1 MSNRK
6 VSKSRKTNLLKV
18 LIPAMV
24 VLTLF
29 GWLGYTQLQNIT
41 DQAEDS
47 QPLETENRQDTAEQ
61 EELGKPN
68 KPEEPEEQTEEET
81 EEPAEEPTGNW
92 WDYPSQILPATRSG
106 NDLLVLVNKKYKLPS
121 SYAPSDLVSAGGAG
135 IRLKGNGNYQVRT
148 ILIDNLKALNDAAK
162 AEIVDLSVVS
172 AYRSYS
178 TQAST
183 YQYWVNYN
191 GGNTDAADTISARP
205 GHSQHQLGTA
215 VDFSSN
221 EIGDRLG
228 EEFNNTNAS
237 KWLAANGW
245 KYGFVIGYPKGH
257 EVTTGYSYE
266 SWHYRYIGKENA
278 AQWRSSGKILEV
290 WLREKNG
297 L

>member
-1 MSNRK
+1 MLNTK

-18 LIPAMV
+18 LIPALI
-24 VLTLF
+24 VLALF
-29 GWLGYTQLQNIT
+29 GWLGYTQLHNIT
-41 DQAEDS
+41 DQVEDTE
-47 QPLETENRQDTAEQ
+47 PLETENKKDTVEQ

-68 KPEEPEEQTEEET
+68 KPDEPEEQTEEET
-81 EEPAEEPTGNW
+81 GEPTEEPAGNW
-92 WDYPSQILPATRSG
+92 WDYPSQILPTTRSG

-135 IRLKGNGNYQVRT
+135 IRLKGNSNYQVRA
-148 ILIDNLKALNDAAK
+148 ILIDDLKALNDAAK
-162 AEIVDLSVVS
+162 AAGVDLSVVS
-172 AYRSYS
+172 AYRSYN

-191 GGNTDAADTISARP
+191 GGNTDAADTVSARP

-257 EVTTGYSYE
+257 EATTGYSYE
-266 SWHYRYIGKENA
+266 SWHYRYIGVANA
-278 AQWRSSGKILEV
+278 QEWQNSGKILEL
-290 WLREKNG
+290 WLREKNQ
-297 L
+297 